1 MKWFV
6 HQTRL
11 LHQQGL
17 VNRLK
22 AFLKKASRHIARL
35 IFKFMNSHPILRRK
49 LATIAKKLGLYG
61 RLKPLYVRIS
71 GLGALPL
78 STASETQYIFT
89 VSSTSTSSTLPGAL
103 TIDEILARIKSEL
116 AIQKKYK

>member
-11 LHQQGL
+11 LRQHGL

-22 AFLKKASRHIARL
+22 AFLKKTARHIARPV
-35 IFKFMNSHPILRRK
+35 FKFMNSHPKLRRK

-61 RLKPLYVRIS
+61 RLQPLYVRIS

-78 STASETQYIFT
+78 NTASETENIFT
-89 VSSTSTSSTLPGAL
+89 VNNASTSPTRPGAL
-103 TIDEILARIKSEL
+103 TIDEILARIKNEL
-116 AIQKKYK
+116 AIQKKY